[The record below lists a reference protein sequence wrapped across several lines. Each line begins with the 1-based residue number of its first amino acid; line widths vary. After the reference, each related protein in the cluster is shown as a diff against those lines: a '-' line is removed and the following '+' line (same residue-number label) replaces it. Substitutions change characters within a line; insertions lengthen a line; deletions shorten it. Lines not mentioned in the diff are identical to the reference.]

1 MQALIKQRRILDI
14 KLRLRYMLKSRKYA
28 PIETLVVTMSDLF
41 QQLVTQ
47 LYALREQ
54 GMKMAEINPIAAL
67 ADGISDKLAK
77 SEITTASLDSLLDE
91 IGADLWH
98 DMSKRLAT
106 QTGLI
111 DEGKHDDLESLIG
124 ARDIETT
131 IYRAVFTAHPVFA
144 LTKPVSDALCDSA
157 EAFAK
162 TGKSTPP
169 PEQAFASR
177 QAVTLR
183 EEHDE
188 AMAALCRARDAISAI
203 NGQILDIK
211 YANDATSWREKL
223 PLMLGVSTWVGY
235 DLDGR
240 TDISWSQSIA
250 LRLSEK
256 SQALQMYHDKLS
268 QINAPQL
275 AEICAKIQDEITACD
290 GDHDRFSALGDDQ
303 DDFAV
308 ISNHLTERAEK
319 LTSPFALA
327 QAIHDTAKTV
337 DDFDTAKAL
346 MLIAA
351 DMRTHGF
358 GMGEMHLRINA
369 VQLRNAMRSVDGKA
383 ISSSGGET
391 SNRQLLERLASR
403 IETETPWQINFATLD
418 KEAATARRQ
427 LMLAAQILKHIDSD
441 MPIRLLIAE
450 CEKPITYMTA
460 LYLASKLGIAD
471 KIDISPLFETTFGLE
486 HGVQMMKQ
494 LLSFEAVQAYVKK
507 RGRLAIQ
514 AGFSDAGRF
523 MGQIAANLAIERLQ
537 IKLSSLC
544 HDVFGDSVELLIFNT
559 HGESMGRGCA
569 RPTITQRQNFI
580 FTPFSRNHAA
590 KVGCRIHH
598 QSSFQGGDGYRLFGT
613 DALAQATM
621 QSLLRAELSAPS
633 QAHCDDPFYD
643 NPDFSLDLF
652 LSLKNWH
659 ETLFK
664 DPQYGQLLDVF
675 APNMLPKTGSRPAKR
690 KLQAGM
696 ERGDPSKIRAI
707 PHNAILQQLGFLAVV
722 ISGMGT
728 AANID
733 RERFI
738 ELYHD
743 SPRLQQC
750 IAHISEAKQLGS
762 LNTILAYG
770 RLMDNGFWID
780 KAYHGSQ
787 PHNQRA
793 FRQIANHLRNRTAA
807 GAVRQTVWK
816 LREDIIDL
824 YRLTAALD
832 TGSVR
837 TTGQDRSDIDV
848 LQAIRIA
855 AITDMMVRTFQVPRF
870 TESNRYSQS
879 DLYEAALTLD
889 FDLIDQIVTEEF
901 PADEAQG
908 IIAAMAEVE
917 DYSTTSPNS
926 YADTTK
932 HIKEPLRADRALIA
946 KITQLVSA
954 KYGAHG

>member
-1 MQALIKQRRILDI
+1 
-14 KLRLRYMLKSRKYA
+14 
-28 PIETLVVTMSDLF
+28 MSDLLK
-41 QQLVTQ
+41 QLVSQ
-47 LYALREQ
+47 LFALREQ

-77 SEITTASLDSLLDE
+77 SEITTDALDQLLDE
-91 IGADLWH
+91 IGAELWQ
-98 DMSKRLAT
+98 DMSQRLAT
-106 QTGLI
+106 QTGLVALK
-111 DEGKHDDLESLIG
+111 GHDDIAPLIG
-124 ARDIETT
+124 TRDIETT

-144 LTKPVSDALCDSA
+144 LTKPVSDALCASA
-157 EAFAK
+157 EIYANTGKATSLPAHAFA
-162 TGKSTPP
+162 
-169 PEQAFASR
+169 AR
-177 QAVTLR
+177 QTVTLA

-188 AMAALCRARDAISAI
+188 AMQALCRAREAISDI
-203 NGQILDIK
+203 NSQILEAK
-211 YANDATSWREKL
+211 YRQDAASWHEKL

-256 SQALQMYHDKLS
+256 SQALRLYCKKLS
-268 QINAPQL
+268 AVNLPDITAICAQL
-275 AEICAKIQDEITACD
+275 AAEADACD
-290 GDHDRFSALGDDQ
+290 ADYDRFQSLTDDQ

-308 ISNHLTERAEK
+308 ISNQLTERAGK
-319 LTSPFALA
+319 LTSPFALSS
-327 QAIHDTAKTV
+327 AIHEHAKKC
-337 DDFDTAKAL
+337 DDFKIAKAL

-351 DMRTHGF
+351 DIRTHGF

-471 KIDISPLFETTFGLE
+471 KLDISPLFETTFGLE

-494 LLSFEAVQAYVKK
+494 LLSHRAVQAYVKR

-537 IKLSSLC
+537 IKLASLC
-544 HDVFGDSVELLIFNT
+544 HDIFGDEVELLIFNT

-569 RPTITQRQNFI
+569 RSTIAERQNFI
-580 FTPFSRNHAA
+580 FTPFARNHAA
-590 KVGCRIHH
+590 KVGCPIYH

-613 DALAQATM
+613 DALARATM
-621 QSLLRAELSAPS
+621 MSLLQAELRPPS
-633 QAHCDDPFYD
+633 QAHCDDPFYE

-659 ETLFK
+659 ESLFN

-696 ERGDPSKIRAI
+696 ERGDPSKMRAI

-762 LNTILAYG
+762 LNTVLAYG

-855 AITDMMVRTFQVPRF
+855 AITDMIVRTFQVPRF

-879 DLYEAALTLD
+879 DLYEAAFTLD
-889 FDLIDQIVTEEF
+889 FDLITQIVTEEF
-901 PADEAQG
+901 PADDAKG
-908 IIAAMAEVE
+908 MIAALEEAE
-917 DYSTTSPNS
+917 DYSTQTPNS
-926 YADTTK
+926 YADTTN
-932 HIKEPLRADRALIA
+932 HIKQPLQANKALIA

>member
-1 MQALIKQRRILDI
+1 
-14 KLRLRYMLKSRKYA
+14 
-28 PIETLVVTMSDLF
+28 MSDLLK
-41 QQLVTQ
+41 QLVSQ
-47 LYALREQ
+47 LFALREQ

-77 SEITTASLDSLLDE
+77 SEITTDALDQLLDE
-91 IGADLWH
+91 IGAELWQ
-98 DMSKRLAT
+98 DMSQRLAT
-106 QTGLI
+106 QTGLVAPK
-111 DEGKHDDLESLIG
+111 GHDDIAHLIG
-124 ARDIETT
+124 TRDIETT

-144 LTKPVSDALCDSA
+144 LTKPISEALCASA
-157 EAFAK
+157 EIYANTGKAASLPAHAFA
-162 TGKSTPP
+162 
-169 PEQAFASR
+169 AR
-177 QAVTLR
+177 QTVTLA

-188 AMAALCRARDAISAI
+188 AMQALCRAREAITDI
-203 NGQILDIK
+203 NGQILDVK
-211 YANDATSWREKL
+211 YHQDSVSWHEKL

-256 SQALQMYHDKLS
+256 SQALRLYCKKLS
-268 QINAPQL
+268 AVNLPDITAICAQL
-275 AEICAKIQDEITACD
+275 AAEADACD
-290 GDHDRFSALGDDQ
+290 ADYDRFQSLTGDQ

-308 ISNHLTERAEK
+308 ISNQLTERAGK
-319 LTSPFALA
+319 LTSPFALSR
-327 QAIHDTAKTV
+327 AIHEYAKKC
-337 DDFDTAKAL
+337 DDFKTAKAL

-351 DMRTHGF
+351 DIRTHGF

-471 KIDISPLFETTFGLE
+471 KLDISPLFETTFGLE

-494 LLSFEAVQAYVKK
+494 LLSHQAVQAYVKR

-537 IKLSSLC
+537 IKLASLC
-544 HDVFGDSVELLIFNT
+544 HDIFGDEVELLIFNT

-569 RPTITQRQNFI
+569 RPTIAERQNFI
-580 FTPFSRNHAA
+580 FTPFARNHAA
-590 KVGCRIHH
+590 KVGCPIYH

-613 DALAQATM
+613 DALARATM
-621 QSLLRAELSAPS
+621 MSLLQAELRPPS
-633 QAHCDDPFYD
+633 QAHCDDPFYE

-659 ETLFK
+659 ESLFN

-696 ERGDPSKIRAI
+696 ERGDPSKMRAI

-762 LNTILAYG
+762 LNTVLAYG

-855 AITDMMVRTFQVPRF
+855 AITDMIVRTFQVPRF

-879 DLYEAALTLD
+879 DLYEAAFTLD
-889 FDLIDQIVTEEF
+889 FDLITQIVTEEF
-901 PADEAQG
+901 PADEAKG
-908 IIAAMAEVE
+908 IIAALEEAE
-917 DYSTTSPNS
+917 DYSTQIPNS
-926 YADTTK
+926 YADTTN
-932 HIKEPLRADRALIA
+932 HIKQPLQADKALIA